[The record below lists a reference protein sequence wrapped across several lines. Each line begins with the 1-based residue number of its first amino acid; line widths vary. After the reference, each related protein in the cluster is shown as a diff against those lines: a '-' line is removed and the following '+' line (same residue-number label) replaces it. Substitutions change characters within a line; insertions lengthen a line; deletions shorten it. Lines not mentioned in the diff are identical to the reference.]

1 MISEQLQ
8 YACYNVNPATSCC
21 LYISTL
27 ITSILKLMTLLP
39 ASEVNA
45 GFFYSNAE
53 QREAMVA
60 AERRQVDE
68 KVRRIIELKNKV
80 DDVNACCECTTF
92 INCIYSMQFYI
103 LFLEILNMHRIMCRF
118 VQVMTTTLLLS
129 IRRVLIPCR

>member
-21 LYISTL
+21 L

-118 VQVMTTTLLLS
+118 VRVMTTTLLLS
-129 IRRVLIPCR
+129 IKRVLIPHR

>member
-1 MISEQLQ
+1 
-8 YACYNVNPATSCC
+8 
-21 LYISTL
+21 
-27 ITSILKLMTLLP
+27 MTLLP

-103 LFLEILNMHRIMCRF
+103 LFLEILNMHWIMCRF

-129 IRRVLIPCR
+129 IRRVLIPRR